1 MATRRRP
8 PAPGAAKPSVPVIS
22 SRPVSPPWPSRATSD
37 GGNTTFSGADPGD
50 VLDRDHPDLAVADTA
65 GGGGLDDD
73 VDDGAGIDVLDE
85 HLDTDLR
92 HEVDGVLSTPVH
104 LAVSAL
110 ATVSGGLAHGHPGD

>member
-1 MATRRRP
+1 
-8 PAPGAAKPSVPVIS
+8 
-22 SRPVSPPWPSRATSD
+22 
-37 GGNTTFSGADPGD
+37 DPGD
-50 VLDRDHPDLAVADTA
+50 VLDRDHPDLAVADSA

-110 ATVSGGLAHGHPGD
+110 ATVSGGLAHGHPGDAVGLQGVLDLLELVRLDDCGDELHARASSEVSVSLRDGADDSAR